1 MLTQIQSSFFTQYP
15 QYGFANMAGYGYPA
29 TSMTS
34 TSMAS
39 SLPTPFPLS
48 SSSPV
53 NSTTST
59 LHRESTSPLNNPAH
73 ANQLEF
79 DSKSNNCSTNTSPTN
94 STLTATSTSTPSPTS
109 LYPSSYQTAANYNLA
124 AYYNYYNQQQN
135 AVSFQ

>member
-1 MLTQIQSSFFTQYP
+1 
-15 QYGFANMAGYGYPA
+15 MAGYGYPA

-79 DSKSNNCSTNTSPTN
+79 DSKSSTNTSPTN
-94 STLTATSTSTPSPTS
+94 STLTTSTPSPSS
-109 LYPSSYQTAANYNLA
+109 LYPSSYPAANYNLA

-135 AVSFQ
+135 AFSFS